1 MGGGAPLPTYMQSPA
16 AAPFTPKAQPTP
28 TSNVNPYVASV
39 TGTTGSYVPG
49 VSSDGPTD
57 YGGFINT
64 TVGPPPGSATPNGPV
79 YGAVSPTTTQPTAGP
94 PTTQSSPFDSDP
106 GYAAQ
111 RAAEQLGIPSIN
123 NNLNNLIAQRI
134 VAYGDPAL
142 AAQAG
147 FGLDPQA
154 AAFARQNY
162 LSGNGQLARLD
173 RSRDQA
179 RQAIIN
185 QLAAHGLID
194 SGDTGYQIGNADQ
207 SYGNQVYDAQQQA
220 LADILGYRNDAQTQ
234 LSGLHQQTIS
244 ALENAFTN
252 YASNPAAYGQTAA
265 TPNPVTQIAQA
276 VSKPKAVPKAVTK
289 ALVNPYTTGQKR
301 FG

>member
-1 MGGGAPLPTYMQSPA
+1 MGGGAPLPTYMKPV
-16 AAPFTPKAQPTP
+16 AAPTAP
-28 TSNVNPYVASV
+28 NPS
-39 TGTTGSYVPG
+39 
-49 VSSDGPTD
+49 
-57 YGGFINT
+57 
-64 TVGPPPGSATPNGPV
+64 PP
-79 YGAVSPTTTQPTAGP
+79 PTTTGPVLEPGMAGYGGPTEQQAKTIGDLYGK
-94 PTTQSSPFDSDP
+94 TGDYGQAVSQAMGSSPFNSDP
-106 GYAAQ
+106 GYVGANT
-111 RAAEQLGIPSIN
+111 AEQLGIPSIN

-134 VAYGDPAL
+134 VAYGDPSL

-173 RSRDQA
+173 KSHEQA
-179 RQAIIN
+179 RRAIIN

-194 SGDTGYQIGNADQ
+194 SGDTGYQIGNEDQ
-207 SYGNQVYDAQQQA
+207 GYGNNVYDAQQQA
-220 LADILGYRNDAQTQ
+220 LADILGYRNNAQTQ
-234 LSGLHQQTIS
+234 LSNLHQQTIS

-252 YASNPAAYGQTAA
+252 YANNPAAYGQTAS
-265 TPNPVTQIAQA
+265 TPPAVTSITPPK
-276 VSKPKAVPKAVTK
+276 VPKPAVPKAVVK

>member
-1 MGGGAPLPTYMQSPA
+1 MGAPPTLPGGGGVATSYGDPHPTSTTYPSGILPSPTGPPSVVQAPL
-16 AAPFTPKAQPTP
+16 
-28 TSNVNPYVASV
+28 V
-39 TGTTGSYVPG
+39 
-49 VSSDGPTD
+49 
-57 YGGFINT
+57 
-64 TVGPPPGSATPNGPV
+64 
-79 YGAVSPTTTQPTAGP
+79 P
-94 PTTQSSPFDSDP
+94 PTQVTSPFDSDP

-154 AAFARQNY
+154 AAFAQQNY

-173 RSRDQA
+173 KAHAQA
-179 RQAIIN
+179 RQTIIN
-185 QLAAHGLID
+185 TLAAHGLID

-207 SYGNQVYDAQQQA
+207 TYGNGVYDAQQQA
-220 LADILGYRNDAQTQ
+220 LADILGYRNNAQTQ
-234 LSGLHQQTIS
+234 RDALHAATIQ
-244 ALENAFTN
+244 ALEGAFTN
-252 YASNPAAYGQTAA
+252 YANNPAAYGQTTNSA
-265 TPNPVTQIAQA
+265 PPPVTSAA
-276 VSKPKAVPKAVTK
+276 PPRTPTVPKPAAHKAVVK
-289 ALVNPYTTGQKR
+289 ALVNPYATGQKR

>member
-1 MGGGAPLPTYMQSPA
+1 MPTG
-16 AAPFTPKAQPTP
+16 
-28 TSNVNPYVASV
+28 N
-39 TGTTGSYVPG
+39 YVPG
-49 VSSDGPTD
+49 VSSDTGVTD
-57 YGGFINT
+57 YSGFINA
-64 TVGPPPGSATPNGPV
+64 TVGPPPGSSTPHAPV
-79 YGAVSPTTTQPTAGP
+79 YGAAGGP
-94 PTTQSSPFDSDP
+94 AAGGGGSLPQAPQTSPFDSDP
-106 GYAAQ
+106 GYAAT
-111 RAAEQLGIPSIN
+111 RAAEQLGISSTN

-134 VAYGDPAL
+134 VAYGDPSL

-147 FGLDPQA
+147 FGLDPQS

-173 RSRDQA
+173 KQHEQA
-179 RQAIIN
+179 RKAIIN

-207 SYGNQVYDAQQQA
+207 GYGNQVYDAQQQA
-220 LADILGYRNDAQTQ
+220 LADILGYRNNAQTQ
-234 LSGLHQQTIS
+234 LSGLHQQTIA

-252 YASNPAAYGQTAA
+252 YANNPAAYGQVSN
-265 TPNPVTQIAQA
+265 TPPAVTSITPPKTPTVA
-276 VSKPKAVPKAVTK
+276 KPKAAVTKAVVK

>member
-16 AAPFTPKAQPTP
+16 AAPFVPKATPTP

-49 VSSDGPTD
+49 VSGDGPTD
-57 YGGFINT
+57 YNPFINA
-64 TVGPPPGSATPNGPV
+64 TVGAPPGAANPTTPV
-79 YGAVSPTTTQPTAGP
+79 YGAGGGPGPGVVPATTPVQT
-94 PTTQSSPFDSDP
+94 SPFDTDP
-106 GYAAQ
+106 GYANAH
-111 RAAEQLGIPSIN
+111 ATEQLGIPSIN
-123 NNLNNLIAQRI
+123 TNLNNLIAQRI
-134 VAYGDPAL
+134 VAYGDPSL
-142 AAQAG
+142 AGQAG

-173 RSRDQA
+173 KAHTQA

-207 SYGNQVYDAQQQA
+207 TYGNTVYDAQQQA
-220 LADILGYRNDAQTQ
+220 LADILGYRNDAQSQ
-234 LSGLHQQTIS
+234 LSSLHQQTIS

-252 YASNPAAYGQTAA
+252 YANNPAAYGQTSA
-265 TPNPVTQIAQA
+265 TPAPVQQIAA
-276 VSKPKAVPKAVTK
+276 VAKPKAVPKAVTK
-289 ALVNPYTTGQKR
+289 VLVNPYTTGQKR

>member
-1 MGGGAPLPTYMQSPA
+1 MQSPVAAPTAVKPADGGGPQYIAQGTPQHDA
-16 AAPFTPKAQPTP
+16 AAHAQL
-28 TSNVNPYVASV
+28 ASI
-39 TGTTGSYVPG
+39 GLPDNYS
-49 VSSDGPTD
+49 
-57 YGGFINT
+57 
-64 TVGPPPGSATPNGPV
+64 PGSFDN
-79 YGAVSPTTTQPTAGP
+79 P
-94 PTTQSSPFDSDP
+94 PAQDPSRVSPFDSDP
-106 GYAAQ
+106 GYAGAK
-111 RAAEQLGIPSIN
+111 AAENLGIPSIEN
-123 NNLNNLIAQRI
+123 QLKNLISQRI

-173 RSRDQA
+173 KAHEQA
-179 RQAIIN
+179 RRAIIN

-220 LADILGYRNDAQTQ
+220 LADILGYRNDAQSREDA
-234 LSGLHQQTIS
+234 LRNAKVA

-252 YASNPAAYGQTAA
+252 YSNNPAAYGQTGQQTAA
-265 TPNPVTQIAQA
+265 GASGATAASANAVQAWNPAAAVKSVVAAAKPRQA
-276 VSKPKAVPKAVTK
+276 VMRQ
-289 ALVNPYTTGQKR
+289 LVNPYTTGRKR
-301 FG
+301 RG